1 MFTREIKVSF
11 VSYSFH
17 TRISKSFD
25 FSHLC
30 LICNTSLS
38 EQSEANGCTNQT
50 DTEEVYV
57 TLIRQLLKPEEK
69 DIGIPNSQMLL
80 ESSSQR
86 TAQPDLETALELL
99 EEHAAKIEPVKALE
113 ALPDSV
119 PIGRIQHFLEAS
131 LQNNINE
138 KRRMQVLKG
147 LLYAEHLQVH
157 EQRMHYESQNVLM
170 TEFNVCPVC
179 KKRFVSQR

>member
-1 MFTREIKVSF
+1 MLELNEGNASA
-11 VSYSFH
+11 S
-17 TRISKSFD
+17 
-25 FSHLC
+25 
-30 LICNTSLS
+30 
-38 EQSEANGCTNQT
+38 QA

-57 TLIRQLLKPEEK
+57 TLIRQLLKPEEQ
-69 DIGIPNSQMLL
+69 DIGLPKTPMLL
-80 ESSSQR
+80 ESASQR

-99 EEHAAKIEPVKALE
+99 EEHAAKIEPIKALE

-119 PIGRIQHFLEAS
+119 PIGRIRHFLEAS

-138 KRRMQVLKG
+138 RRRMQVLKG

-157 EQRMHYESQNVLM
+157 EQRMLYESQNVLM